1 MQDDTVRID
10 KQEVPSG
17 DTPQEAQRSLAAVL
31 ASDLNQVAVTV
42 ASTAAAYGVKKAVDK
57 LRKPP
62 GPGPGADEGKG
73 GDPGPGAG

>member
-1 MQDDTVRID
+1 MQCGVTS
-10 KQEVPSG
+10 KEVPSG
-17 DTPQEAQRSLAAVL
+17 HAPQDAQRSLAAVL

-57 LRKPP
+57 VRKPP
-62 GPGPGADEGKG
+62 GPGPGADKDRG